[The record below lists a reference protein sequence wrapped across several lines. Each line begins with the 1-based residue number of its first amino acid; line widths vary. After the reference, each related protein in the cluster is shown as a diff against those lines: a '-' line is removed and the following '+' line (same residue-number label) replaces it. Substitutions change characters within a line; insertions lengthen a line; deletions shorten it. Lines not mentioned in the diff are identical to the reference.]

1 MPEPRRPSS
10 SSYAP
15 VFINPSRPVEAGPTA
30 VETVPHGPARV
41 KLRYPWPL
49 FLFSMC
55 DLVSTG
61 YHAYKGDI
69 DREIIAV
76 CLGRGIVLG
85 LVLGLSR
92 QWRSRGGWVAL
103 GCVISVGMAVWTVC
117 KAQLEGGKRGDDER
131 GHVPILFLAITALLG
146 MLEYTLF
153 LLLLRLSPPPHRSH
167 PLALRAPP
175 YALQCPTAFPFDTQ
189 SIPSEYEPSSP
200 TTSRHAHRRQHS
212 RNALLGTTSPR
223 PQPLGPEGGE
233 GYAYENDEYDYEGY
247 DPESGDYSSDTSSV
261 SESSI
266 IDLPP
271 PLSPARIAP
280 PVNVG
285 VHSLDIF
292 AAIDGSPVFG
302 AVGAVVRR
310 TKSARFLGRSWGSR
324 QEEREPDSPGGYG
337 TFGGDDSGDRSVG

>member
-49 FLFSMC
+49 FLF
-55 DLVSTG
+55 LFLQW
-61 YHAYKGDI
+61 DI

-103 GCVISVGMAVWTVC
+103 GCVIS
-117 KAQLEGGKRGDDER
+117 LEGGKRGDDER
-131 GHVPILFLAITALLG
+131 GHVPILFLAIDSLTPRRALLG
-146 MLEYTLF
+146 MLEYYP
-153 LLLLRLSPPPHRSH
+153 LSSSSSVYPPPPHRSH

-175 YALQCPTAFPFDTQ
+175 YALQCPTAFPRK
-189 SIPSEYEPSSP
+189 P
-200 TTSRHAHRRQHS
+200 
-212 RNALLGTTSPR
+212 LLGTTSPR

-280 PVNVG
+280 ARQCRC
-285 VHSLDIF
+285 HSLDIF